1 MNALLKKIASL
12 PGMRSLKDIVLRRTH
27 YLAWWRQR
35 GEILSVRENYA
46 RLLLKLEGKVSKG
59 GKLKVLFLFCE
70 SAKWKNQSVYDL
82 MAKSDLFD
90 PYICIVKA
98 DADHDLSDDDF
109 MAKVE
114 EYKAFCRSRGMRV
127 VEAYGVGGVS
137 ADLRHHDP
145 DIVFYPLPWHLQDEH
160 LPQKV
165 SEFALTCYVPY
176 FVPCR
181 VSVAIHSQQ
190 DLHKFLFRHFVLN
203 KYWARLY
210 DSSRYFLPI
219 AGGLVGVGHPMLDV
233 FNDPVIG
240 ESAQDGCV
248 IYAPHWS
255 IAGCGFLR
263 YSTFLENGKAILEYA
278 RNHPEIKWCF
288 KPHPTLRNALAKF
301 AKWTEKEIDDY
312 YNAWAEIGFACYDG
326 SYPELFKRSSCM
338 ITDCDSFLVE
348 YSCVNKPL
356 IHLKSSEQYLED
368 APPFKKLF
376 DSFYRV
382 EDMSGLYATLDDI
395 VVKGNDPK
403 KAARDKAVK
412 ELKLNCS
419 SAAQNIVDYLKELIT
434 SN

>member
-1 MNALLKKIASL
+1 MRKMLKLLSSL
-12 PGMRSLKDIVLRRTH
+12 PVLNQVKAVMLKRGH

-35 GEILSVRENYA
+35 GEIRAVRENYS
-46 RLLLKLEGKVSKG
+46 RLLPKLESKALKG
-59 GKLKVLFLFCE
+59 DKLKVLFLFCE

-82 MAKSDLFD
+82 MAKSDWFD
-90 PYICIVKA
+90 PYVCIVKA
-98 DADHDLSDDDF
+98 DADHDLSDGDF
-109 MAKVE
+109 MKKVE
-114 EYKAFCRSRGMRV
+114 EYKAFCNSRNLRV
-127 VEAYGVGGVS
+127 VEAHGVGEVS
-137 ADLRHHDP
+137 ADLRRHEP
-145 DIVFYPLPWHLQDEH
+145 DIVFYPLPWHLQYEH

-176 FVPCR
+176 YVPCR
-181 VSVAIHSQQ
+181 VSTGVDSQQ
-190 DLHKFLFRHFVLN
+190 ELHKFLFRYFVLN
-203 KYWARLY
+203 EFWARFY
-210 DSSRYFLPI
+210 NRSRYGLPI
-219 AGGLVGVGHPMLDV
+219 SGEFVGVGHPMLDV
-233 FNDPVIG
+233 FNAPVSG
-240 ESAQDGCV
+240 ASKQDGCV

-278 RNHPEIKWCF
+278 RNHTDIKWCF

-338 ITDCDSFLVE
+338 ITDCSSFLVE

-395 VVKGNDPK
+395 VVKGNDPN

-412 ELKLNCS
+412 ELKLNGS
-419 SAAQNIVDYLKELIT
+419 NAAQNIVDHLTKLVG
-434 SN
+434 